1 MNTPFTQLSTH
12 IRVLQELTDAK
23 IAAVLARD
31 PNQLLALLQSE
42 IDPMHAL
49 DRFSDEVERLTA
61 EERAQLRRQIEAWQV
76 RTEYLQQ
83 LLQRNLGY
91 IDFIRS
97 LWTSLP
103 NVGLSL
109 DL

>member
-1 MNTPFTQLSTH
+1 MNSPFTQLSTQ
-12 IRVLQELTDAK
+12 IQVLSELTDAK
-23 IAAVLARD
+23 IAAVVARD
-31 PNQLLALLQSE
+31 PAQLLALLQSE

-49 DRFSDEVERLTA
+49 DRFADEVDRLTA
-61 EERAQLRRQIEAWQV
+61 EERAKLRRQIEEWQL
-76 RTEYLQQ
+76 RTDYLQQ

-103 NVGLSL
+103 NVSLSL